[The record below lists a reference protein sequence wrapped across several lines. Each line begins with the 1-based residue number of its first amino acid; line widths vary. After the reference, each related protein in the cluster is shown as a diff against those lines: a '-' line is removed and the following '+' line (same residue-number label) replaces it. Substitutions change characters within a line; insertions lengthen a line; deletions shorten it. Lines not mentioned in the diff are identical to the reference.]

1 MKSTQSRETRH
12 PCTKRY
18 NQEFRTEALALLK
31 AGRGNTQLAREL
43 GVSAW
48 TLTRWKKEAREGA
61 GGAAAGQAGPGPVLA
76 SGGGP
81 SALASAQ
88 EVAALRAELVVVT
101 RQRDILKK
109 ALGILGQDQ
118 SSGTN

>member
-1 MKSTQSRETRH
+1 MKSTTFRETRH

-18 NQEFRTEALALLK
+18 DQDFRREALALLK
-31 AGRGNTQLAREL
+31 AGRGNTQLGREL
-43 GVSAW
+43 GVPSG
-48 TLTRWKKEAREGA
+48 TLTRWKREAREGA
-61 GGAAAGQAGPGPVLA
+61 GGAAAGQAGLGPVLA

-81 SALASAQ
+81 SALASAD
-88 EVAALRAELVVVT
+88 EVAALRAELALVT

>member
-1 MKSTQSRETRH
+1 MKSTIARETRH

-18 NQEFRTEALALLK
+18 DQEFRREALALLK
-31 AGRGNTQLAREL
+31 AGRSNTQLAREL

-48 TLTRWKKEAREGA
+48 TLTRWKREARDGA
-61 GGAAAGQAGPGPVLA
+61 GGGAAGQAGPGPVLA

-81 SALASAQ
+81 SAVALAG
-88 EVAALRAELVVVT
+88 ELAALRAELAIVT

-118 SSGTN
+118 SSVTN